1 MIVNTGLRH
10 TLNINPQDQYIKYL
24 AGDNNKLYGLKYNT
38 EGWYKIPGLV
48 SNALVKS
55 LDNILAYRSTNAV
68 FDLYL
73 FGINNYYINL
83 KEFPYYKVSRIT
95 TASLSD
101 LNEDY
106 IPHIT
111 SNLKYLNMNNSMDPI
126 RFDAACEYPKLKYIN
141 APESTWTSIENI
153 DCPNLNYIYTPA
165 ATTIQL
171 NNIPKLKEL
180 YAPSVEDLIAKN
192 LINLDWIYLGE
203 NYDTRTQGTFQG
215 SSVKEAVYINIDRT
229 TFMSNFNLTNLLYK
243 SNILES
249 QVIFKDDPGFKIPT
263 PTNLDVP
270 VQHIIQPLYNYNYN
284 YNINDNQFLYD
295 VCQINSIIS
304 NDDILSIRPIAFH
317 IQYAHRS
324 SLIFNNVESIGEQ
337 ITVGNQWTGSFIF
350 PKLKNMAKNIIR
362 NGNGGTINLP
372 ELETFNG
379 YIDIFLIGSTPPSEN
394 LVIELPKLKE
404 VTGITASSVY
414 AFIDSRHSN
423 VLINKV
429 FLDSLEYWNYKFYL
443 LKVAANIVYIGPNI
457 KDINEYLH
465 SDSYRSSRTTNIYI
479 DVPRATLE
487 TFSGYSKN
495 FGSSTATTV
504 NIICNDDPNW
514 KSAEEL
520 RSEN

>member
-1 MIVNTGLRH
+1 MIINVGLQH
-10 TLNINPQDQYIKYL
+10 KLNIKPQDKYIKYL
-24 AGDNNKLYGLKYNT
+24 EGSNNKLYGLS
-38 EGWYKIPGLV
+38 YKTSYKVPNLMAG
-48 SNALVKS
+48 ALVKS
-55 LDNILAYRSTNAV
+55 LDNLLVYKHSNNPSGIY
-68 FDLYL
+68 LY
-73 FGINNYYINL
+73 GINNYYINL
-83 KEFPYYKVSRIT
+83 KEYSYYKTDRLNT
-95 TASLSD
+95 FNMSD
-101 LNEDY
+101 LANFSGR
-106 IPHIT
+106 II
-111 SNLKYLNMNNSMDPI
+111 SNLKYLNMNNSMNFI
-126 RFDAACEYPKLKYIN
+126 ALGTTCKYPKLKYIN
-141 APESTWTSIENI
+141 APKCTYIYIANI

-165 ATTIQL
+165 ATSIRL

-295 VCQINSIIS
+295 VCEEADTIG
-304 NDDILSIRPIAFH
+304 NDSLTYLRSLAF
-317 IQYAHRS
+317 YLYMNCRAN
-324 SLIFNNVESIGEQ
+324 LIFNNVESIGEQ
-337 ITVGNQWTGSFIF
+337 ITVDNKWTGSFIF

-379 YIDIFLIGSTPPSEN
+379 YIDIFVIGPNNPSEN

-404 VTGITASSVY
+404 VTGITASSS
-414 AFIDSRHSN
+414 AALIKSDSRN